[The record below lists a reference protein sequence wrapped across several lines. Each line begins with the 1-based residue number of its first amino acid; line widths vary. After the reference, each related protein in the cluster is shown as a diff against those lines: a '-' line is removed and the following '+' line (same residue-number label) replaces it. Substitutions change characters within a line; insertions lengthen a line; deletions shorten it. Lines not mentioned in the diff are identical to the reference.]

1 MSERLR
7 LTVFAAGVVGFGA
20 VLVWGLAGLP
30 SFGDFDGRYGQYL
43 AHAAVPERHATSAVA
58 VTTLDF
64 RGFDTLIEEFI
75 LFTAAVGV
83 VVLLRVQ
90 RAGEEV
96 PAEPDAVRRPTAHS
110 GSLRSVITALVG
122 PFLLLGLAIVVH
134 GHLTPGGG
142 FQGGVILMAA
152 LFLVYL
158 GGTHMRLGPFRP
170 LAATEASEGV
180 GAAGFALIGL
190 GGIVVAGAYL
200 ENFLPFG
207 RVSNLVSG
215 GDIPLLNIAVGLE
228 VMGALLVVLGEF
240 LDQRL
245 LMRKGRL

>member
-1 MSERLR
+1 MSQRVRLV
-7 LTVFAAGVVGFGA
+7 VFAAGVLGFAA

-43 AHAAVPERHATSAVA
+43 AHSAVPLRHATSSIA
-58 VTTLDF
+58 VTTFDF
-64 RGFDTLIEEFI
+64 RGFDTLVEEFI

-90 RAGEEV
+90 RASEEV
-96 PAEPDAVRRPTAHS
+96 PAEPETVRRPTARS
-110 GSLRSVITALVG
+110 NSLRSIITALVG
-122 PFLLLGLAIVVH
+122 PFLVLGIDIVLH

-152 LFLVYL
+152 LLLVYL
-158 GGTHMRLGPFRP
+158 GGTHIRLGPFRP
-170 LAATEASEGV
+170 LAAMEASEGV

-190 GGIVVAGAYL
+190 GGLVLAGAYM

-207 RVSNLVSG
+207 RVANLVSG
-215 GDIPLLNIAVGLE
+215 GTIPLLNIAVGLE

-245 LMRKGRL
+245 LMRRGRV

>member
-7 LTVFAAGVVGFGA
+7 MAVFGAGVVGFAA
-20 VLVWGLAGLP
+20 VLVWGFAGLP
-30 SFGDFDGRYGQYL
+30 DFGDFAGRYGQFL
-43 AHAAVPERHATSAVA
+43 AHNSLPERHATSSIA
-58 VTTLDF
+58 VTTFDF
-64 RGFDTLIEEFI
+64 RGVDTLVEEFI

-83 VVLLRVQ
+83 VALLRVQ
-90 RAGEEV
+90 RASEEV
-96 PAEPDAVRRPTAHS
+96 PAEPEGRRRATARS
-110 GSLRSVITALVG
+110 GALRSLITAVVAPTLV
-122 PFLLLGLAIVVH
+122 LGINVVLH

-158 GGTHMRLGPFRP
+158 GGSHLSLGPFRP
-170 LAATEASEGV
+170 MAAIEASEGV

-190 GGIVVAGAYL
+190 AGLVIAGAYL

-207 RVSNLVSG
+207 ARNHLVSG
-215 GDIPLLNIAVGLE
+215 GVIPLLNIAVGLE
-228 VMGALLVVLGEF
+228 VMGALLIVVAEF

-245 LMRKGRL
+245 LMRGGKL